1 MNLQIVKVTPCYN
14 CYDFTL
20 PIKLL
25 LITLVIDTRQ
35 FAIIS
40 LITSKKPSVIYCPS
54 QRFSFLSLWITRLYS
69 LTFIFIGLFRYTKN
83 CQKTLDKDGLEVCVP
98 CDLCFTYLF
107 LLLLLPPQFSRAFN
121 YSKLTCKILVL
132 RGEMSCLWIE
142 DLWLYADRMRQAKPS
157 GNFIKHLKS
166 NRTLCW
172 NAEPTNTITLN
183 YKMKSET

>member
-54 QRFSFLSLWITRLYS
+54 QRLGFLSLLHYSS
-69 LTFIFIGLFRYTKN
+69 LTFNLISLFRYVKN
-83 CQKTLDKDGLEVCVP
+83 FQRTLDKCVP